1 MNEQEWR
8 SIHLERQ
15 REMRICVFCGSS
27 LGSDQVY
34 ADAAREAGT
43 TLARR
48 RIALV
53 YGGGRVG
60 LMGVLAD
67 AALNAGGRV
76 IGVIPQSLLEREI
89 QHTGLSELQVVSTM
103 HERKTKMAELA
114 DGFIALPGGAG
125 TLEEIFEQWTWAQ
138 LGIHHKPCGFLNTN
152 GYFDPLRQMID
163 QMIAAGFLRREYA
176 SMLVFHT
183 DLAAIVDAFRDY
195 SPPAAKYHI
204 STNRDEPARECIR
217 IVAALIQDAAGNV
230 LLVRKKGTR
239 AFMQPG
245 GKLED
250 SESHLDALEREL
262 SEELCC
268 SVQQGS
274 SAFLGTFSAPAA
286 NEPGAQVEAALY
298 RVTLEGTISP
308 ASEIGEIIW
317 LDPEN
322 HNEVELAPFTSR
334 HVLPIAREVR
344 ALGKLTRA
352 GDTQLLADG

>member
-1 MNEQEWR
+1 
-8 SIHLERQ
+8 
-15 REMRICVFCGSS
+15 MRICVFCGSS
-27 LGSDQVY
+27 AGNNQVY
-34 ADAAREAGT
+34 ADAARETGR

-48 RIALV
+48 GIALV

-163 QMIAAGFLRREYA
+163 GMTPEGFLRPEHA

-183 DLAAIVDAFRDY
+183 ELAAIVDAFRDY
-195 SPPAAKYHI
+195 LPPVAKYQV
-204 STNRDEPARECIR
+204 STNRNEPAHQCIR
-217 IVAALIQDAAGNV
+217 IVAALVQDEAGHV

-245 GKLED
+245 GKLQD

-262 SEELCC
+262 REELSC
-268 SVQQGS
+268 SVQPGS
-274 SAFLGTFSAPAA
+274 SSFS
-286 NEPGAQVEAALY
+286 GHIY
-298 RVTLEGTISP
+298 
-308 ASEIGEIIW
+308 
-317 LDPEN
+317 
-322 HNEVELAPFTSR
+322 
-334 HVLPIAREVR
+334 
-344 ALGKLTRA
+344 RA
-352 GDTQLLADG
+352 GCERDGLPGRGCPVPREARGYNQRRFGN